1 MFRADLEGCNQ
12 NEVNRADL
20 EGCNQNELKT
30 DQSLG
35 AFGWSKAKVTGETEG
50 NRKTDGVAVAK
61 EE

>member
-12 NEVNRADL
+12 NEV
-20 EGCNQNELKT
+20 KT
-30 DQSLG
+30 DQTLG

-50 NRKTDGVAVAK
+50 KRKTDGVAVAK